1 MDVIDEFITKFQ
13 HERDQWELLKDRA
26 IEICNSTL
34 RDINTIGIV
43 TGRVK
48 TAESLRKKLN
58 TRNASKR
65 YLDEDSVL
73 KDQLDFVGLR
83 IALYFPSQKQHVF
96 TQLQEVFRYEA
107 LRPFDRDWKPR
118 EPGIY
123 QNIFGQY
130 VADHLWVSLRT
141 EDQGL
146 AGPHAKQPFEIQL
159 RSVLMD
165 AWAGISHDLQYK
177 ALSGH
182 LTGTELKLLDA
193 LKGHV
198 EVGELMLEQLY
209 QVHRK
214 RIETEKEPIPSVQDL
229 RYIILDS
236 IPGVQASEVNLG
248 DLNALFL
255 VLQAFQCANPHTVR
269 VLLHEYTKANLRL
282 QLDVFEQTF
291 DPLPATISFF
301 LLEKLLSH
309 VKDHSQSFR
318 QVAEVIRA
326 RQQRPLHDSRYWQSL
341 LWLSCQI
348 LDRAK
353 SRNVF
358 PSGAQV
364 RKYAYI
370 WCTEHHHRPP
380 LSLARSDDNLI
391 QCLAI
396 GHEHPARGLEFLA
409 ELSFLGLGPTVPEY
423 MEVHDAGH
431 EDNRFNVIAKTLLLL
446 YERYPE
452 EWKEAISEYTR
463 SLSEVDAT
471 TNRFL
476 HLVDVATWLMSIRA
490 REHLVH
496 LLDIWPLDDDTNV
509 WDNLDLQS
517 GLETTKEVPSGL
529 LLQLLKGE
537 KHGYFMLKEGE
548 SNV

>member
-1 MDVIDEFITKFQ
+1 
-13 HERDQWELLKDRA
+13 
-26 IEICNSTL
+26 
-34 RDINTIGIV
+34 
-43 TGRVK
+43 
-48 TAESLRKKLN
+48 
-58 TRNASKR
+58 
-65 YLDEDSVL
+65 
-73 KDQLDFVGLR
+73 
-83 IALYFPSQKQHVF
+83 
-96 TQLQEVFRYEA
+96 
-107 LRPFDRDWKPR
+107 
-118 EPGIY
+118 
-123 QNIFGQY
+123 
-130 VADHLWVSLRT
+130 
-141 EDQGL
+141 
-146 AGPHAKQPFEIQL
+146 
-159 RSVLMD
+159 MD

-229 RYIILDS
+229 RYIILDF
-236 IPGVQASEVNLG
+236 IPGVQVSEINLG
-248 DLNALFL
+248 DLDALFL
-255 VLQAFQCANPHTVR
+255 VLQVFQCANPHTVR

-291 DPLPATISFF
+291 DPLPATVSFF
-301 LLEKLLSH
+301 LLEKLLPH
-309 VKDHSQSFR
+309 VKDHGQSFR

-353 SRNVF
+353 SQNVF
-358 PSGAQV
+358 PSGARV

-380 LSLARSDDNLI
+380 LSLTRSDDNLI
-391 QCLAI
+391 QCLAS
-396 GHEHPARGLEFLA
+396 GHEHSARGLEFLA

-431 EDNRFNVIAKTLLLL
+431 EDNRFNVIAKTLLLI
-446 YERYPE
+446 YDSHPN
-452 EWKEAISEYTR
+452 EWKEAISDYGR

-490 REHLVH
+490 REPLVR
-496 LLDIWPLDDDTNV
+496 LLDIWPLGDDTNV
-509 WDNLDLQS
+509 WESLDFQD

-529 LLQLLKGE
+529 LLQILKGE
-537 KHGYFMLKEGE
+537 KHGYHMFKDGK
-548 SNV
+548 SNG

>member
-1 MDVIDEFITKFQ
+1 MDVIDNFIAKFQ
-13 HERDQWELLKDRA
+13 HERDQWEQLKDHA
-26 IEICNSTL
+26 IEICKDTL
-34 RDINTIGIV
+34 RDIQTIGIV

-48 TAESLRKKLN
+48 TSESLRKKLIA
-58 TRNASKR
+58 RNAGKR
-65 YLDEDSVL
+65 YLGEDSIL

-83 IALYFPSQKQHVF
+83 IALYFPSQKQDIFNH
-96 TQLQEVFRYEA
+96 LQETFHYES

-123 QNIFGQY
+123 QNLFGQY

-141 EDQGL
+141 QDQGL

-209 QVHRK
+209 QAHRK

-236 IPGVQASEVNLG
+236 IPGNQASGLRLG
-248 DLNALFL
+248 DLDALIL
-255 VLQAFQCANPHTVR
+255 VLRCLQCANPHTVR
-269 VLLHEYTKANLRL
+269 VLLHEYTKVNLRL
-282 QLDVFEQTF
+282 QLDTFERTF
-291 DPLPATISFF
+291 DPLPGTVVFF
-301 LLEKLLSH
+301 LLEKLLPH
-309 VKDHSQSFR
+309 VESQGQSFL

-326 RQQRPLHDSRYWQSL
+326 RQEP
-341 LWLSCQI
+341 
-348 LDRAK
+348 
-353 SRNVF
+353 
-358 PSGAQV
+358 
-364 RKYAYI
+364 
-370 WCTEHHHRPP
+370 
-380 LSLARSDDNLI
+380 
-391 QCLAI
+391 
-396 GHEHPARGLEFLA
+396 RGVEFLA

-431 EDNRFNVIAKTLLLL
+431 EDNRFDVIAKVLLLI
-446 YERYPE
+446 YDKHPE
-452 EWKEAISEYTR
+452 EWIEAISDYEM
-463 SLSEVDAT
+463 SLCEVDTAIT
-471 TNRFL
+471 YRFF

-490 REHLVH
+490 GDLLSR
-496 LLDIWPLDDDTNV
+496 LLDNWPLNDHADI
-509 WDNLDLQS
+509 WERPSLQ
-517 GLETTKEVPSGL
+517 GILRAADRVPGGL
-529 LLQLLKGE
+529 LAQFLRGE
-537 KHGYFMLKEGE
+537 KEGFHMLKI
-548 SNV
+548 VR